1 MLERALKG
9 AAWPALI
16 SLFVTLARFFSER
29 AAMPNVVSNAIGIFW
44 LTLIVAVCLGIRI
57 SKEKRPYGQFFLTL
71 FLFAMLSRIP
81 VIAMWW
87 ITKTYGL
94 GTHYDLFDTWGEALA
109 GQFVFG
115 TLTQMVAGGVVGLVV
130 LIVARKTAPASK

>member
-1 MLERALKG
+1 MLEHALKR

-44 LTLIVAVCLGIRI
+44 LTLIVAVYLAMRLA
-57 SKEKRPYGQFFLTL
+57 KEKRPYSQFFLTL
-71 FLFAMLSRIP
+71 FIFAMLSRIP

-87 ITKTYGL
+87 VTKTYGL
-94 GTHYDLFDTWGEALA
+94 GTHYDLFDTWGEALV
-109 GQFVFG
+109 GQFAFG
-115 TLTQMVAGGVVGLVV
+115 TLTQMIVGGIVGIIIVRLCAGRFPR
-130 LIVARKTAPASK
+130 A